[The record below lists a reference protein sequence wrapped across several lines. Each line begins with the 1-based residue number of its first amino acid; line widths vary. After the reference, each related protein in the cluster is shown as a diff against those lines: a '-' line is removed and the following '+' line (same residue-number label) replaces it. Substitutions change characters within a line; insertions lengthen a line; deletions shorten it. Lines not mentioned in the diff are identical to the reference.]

1 MDMDDKSI
9 IMKPDWFDYLI
20 VPDVDDAEFQGF
32 GEGDGWEM
40 RDDTPEEMRKAYK
53 AYLKEEKERREEA
66 NRKGILIDKI

>member
-1 MDMDDKSI
+1 MSRADKFTM
-9 IMKPDWFDYLI
+9 MKPDWFDYLI
-20 VPDVDDAEFQGF
+20 DPNVGDAEFKGW

-53 AYLKEEKERREEA
+53 EYLKEEKARREEA